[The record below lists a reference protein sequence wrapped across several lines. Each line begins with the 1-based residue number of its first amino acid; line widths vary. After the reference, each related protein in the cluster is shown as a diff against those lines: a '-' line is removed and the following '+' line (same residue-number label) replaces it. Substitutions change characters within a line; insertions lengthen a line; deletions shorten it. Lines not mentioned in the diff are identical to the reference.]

1 MKDILNKLVSGRFI
15 LTLSAAFVFVW
26 AAVNKLLSPAE
37 VIAVVMFVFQAY
49 FNSND
54 RQPKEKA

>member
-1 MKDILNKLVSGRFI
+1 MKEILNKLVSGRFI

-37 VIAVVMFVFQAY
+37 VVAVVMFVFQAY
-49 FNSND
+49 FQRTDREKSN
-54 RQPKEKA
+54 KV